1 MIYMKYEI
9 KNLKVDPF
17 DKRDLFDIIK
27 YLYKINNFKYKII
40 QKSIDARNKN
50 NIFLIYHLLIE
61 TNENLKGKNVSIY
74 ENKEIKLS
82 YPKWNKKYKP
92 IIVGFGPAGMFSA
105 LYLARCNACPI
116 IIERGSKIEDRK
128 KFVEDF
134 FKNKKLNPNSNIQFG
149 EGGAGTFSDGKL
161 TTNLKDPLIKFIL
174 NEFYLHGAKEDV
186 IYESRPHVGTDYLEI
201 VVKNKP
207 GYSTS
212 HIQDESGSWT
222 YNFTSDMSKDDFLKE
237 MFFNHVDVIKYGG
250 GDWFFEYLRFANYLN
265 SDGDIYTKYHG
276 SYFSDEKHIGNNI
289 LNFQIDNENKKLNL
303 KSKDDYNYS
312 YKEKINFNSCSYSNG
327 DDVYSLLEYGNVER
341 KSLGTY
347 PSDPENGEGEQ
358 CDYSFDYSCYR
369 KEYGMLNN
377 SETALY
383 WYKYS
388 KKPELYKDYLN
399 LESGC
404 EFYGKNTDNFNGI
417 SSNGDEYT
425 YVDGYFHPGRF
436 SLTYRDD
443 YINPTSIESSLS
455 DDDPYYI
462 RKESEDGS
470 YVELCGSRPMIMDV
484 GLNAIYAGITC
495 EKLNN
500 DNFTSYQFFQPIS
513 YQSKIANIS
522 EHYFYN
528 DLSSNANLKSI
539 YDAAYDYMDLSYE
552 LTDKY
557 IIVDIKNYFFEYLYS
572 LVNYYLEVDS
582 DYFIRNTD
590 FAQSIISQ
598 IKSAKEKDN
607 LYEHIKYYINYSSL
621 YNESYEDSDGLS
633 YEITSS
639 PIIDYVLYE
648 DNLKRDASGTYDEE
662 HALKFEDYA
671 DEGYDLSEL
680 REHYSEKYTD
690 CTYSNCR
697 IEIVS
702 DSIDADFYNS
712 KADSIKQEVKEG
724 CAGYKNLS

>member
-1 MIYMKYEI
+1 MK
-9 KNLKVDPF
+9 KSF
-17 DKRDLFDIIK
+17 
-27 YLYKINNFKYKII
+27 YLLGAYLIVLTLSSC
-40 QKSIDARNKN
+40 KSGKSTEVID
-50 NIFLIYHLLIE
+50 
-61 TNENLKGKNVSIY
+61 KGKNVD
-74 ENKEIKLS
+74 K
-82 YPKWNKKYKP
+82 
-92 IIVGFGPAGMFSA
+92 V
-105 LYLARCNACPI
+105 
-116 IIERGSKIEDRK
+116 
-128 KFVEDF
+128 
-134 FKNKKLNPNSNIQFG
+134 
-149 EGGAGTFSDGKL
+149 
-161 TTNLKDPLIKFIL
+161 
-174 NEFYLHGAKEDV
+174 
-186 IYESRPHVGTDYLEI
+186 EI

-289 LNFQIDNENKKLNL
+289 LNFQIDNENKRINL

-347 PSDPENGEGEQ
+347 PSDPKNGEGEQ

-369 KEYGMLNN
+369 KMYGMLNN

-399 LESGC
+399 LESGS

-417 SSNGDEYT
+417 SSDGDEYT
-425 YVDGYFHPGRF
+425 YAEKYFHPGSF

-455 DDDPYYI
+455 EDDPYYI

-470 YVELCGSRPMIMDV
+470 YVELCGSRPMSMDAS
-484 GLNAIYAGITC
+484 LLSDIYAGITND
-495 EKLNN
+495 KLNY
-500 DNFTSYQFFQPIS
+500 DGPSDLQLFQLLT
-513 YQSKIANIS
+513 YQSKINYIS
-522 EHYFYN
+522 LHHFYD
-528 DLSSNANLKSI
+528 DLFSNANVKSI
-539 YDAAYDYMDLSYE
+539 YDVAYENMDLNYE

-557 IIVDIKNYFFEYLYS
+557 IIIDIKNYFYQYLY
-572 LVNYYLEVDS
+572 DS
-582 DYFIRNTD
+582 VFCYEIEDPDYFIRNPE
-590 FAQSIISQ
+590 FAESIKNQ
-598 IKSAKEKDN
+598 IKDAKEKGD
-607 LYEHIKYYINYSSL
+607 LYEHIKYYINYSSIYTESHL
-621 YNESYEDSDGLS
+621 NEDGSVYETT
-633 YEITSS
+633 YP

-648 DNLKRDASGTYDEE
+648 DRLKRDASGTYDD
-662 HALKFEDYA
+662 DYISRY
-671 DEGYDLSEL
+671 EFYENKGYDLSKL